1 MMTESEPR
9 NCSTE
14 MTQIVLEGAREVL
27 NSAEMTALFESA
39 GVRLPDETGPI
50 SAPGND
56 IQRLAKA
63 LETRYGPLG
72 SRGTA
77 VRIGRASFQ
86 GVMQVFGSEDGF
98 EDEEYR
104 MLPVRKRARAG
115 LEKLAAIF
123 ECACGIH
130 VAVTTEPEAWL
141 WTLADCETCHDPRV
155 ETAVSHFMLGLLR
168 EYLAWSSGGKVF
180 QVEEIACRAD
190 GDPNCVLRVL
200 RLPLD

>member
-1 MMTESEPR
+1 MTESEPC
-9 NCSTE
+9 NYSAQ
-14 MTQIVLEGAREVL
+14 MAQIVLEGAREVL
-27 NSAEMTALFESA
+27 NSAEMAALFESA
-39 GVRLPDETGPI
+39 RVRLPDTTGPI
-50 SAPGND
+50 SVAGND
-56 IQRLAKA
+56 IQRLAAA
-63 LETRYGPLG
+63 LETRYGALG
-72 SRGTA
+72 SRGA
-77 VRIGRASFQ
+77 ALRIGRASFQ
-86 GVMQVFGSEDGF
+86 GVMRVFGSEDGF
-98 EDEEYR
+98 EAEEHR
-104 MLPVRKRARAG
+104 LLPVRKRARAG

-190 GDPNCVLRVL
+190 GDPNCVIRVQ

>member
-1 MMTESEPR
+1 MTESEPC
-9 NCSTE
+9 NGSTE
-14 MTQIVLEGAREVL
+14 MARIVLEGAREVL
-27 NSAEMTALFESA
+27 NSAEMTALFDAA
-39 GVRLPDETGPI
+39 GVRQPDTTGPI

-56 IQRLAKA
+56 IQRLATA
-63 LETRYGPLG
+63 LETRYGTLG
-72 SRGTA
+72 SRGAA
-77 VRIGRASFQ
+77 VRIGRASFP

-104 MLPVRKRARAG
+104 LLPARKRARAG

-141 WTLADCETCHDPRV
+141 WTLADCEVCHDPRV
-155 ETAVSHFMLGLLR
+155 ETTISHFMLGLLR

-190 GDPNCVLRVL
+190 GDLNCVLRIQ

>member
-1 MMTESEPR
+1 MTESEPC
-9 NCSTE
+9 NCSVQ
-14 MTQIVLEGAREVL
+14 MAQIVLEGAREVL
-27 NSAEMTALFESA
+27 NSAKMATLFESA
-39 GVRLPDETGPI
+39 GVRLPDTTSPTT
-50 SAPGND
+50 ADGND
-56 IQRLAKA
+56 IKLLAAA
-63 LETRYGPLG
+63 LEMRYGALG
-72 SRGTA
+72 SRGAA

-98 EDEEYR
+98 EAEEHR
-104 MLPVRKRARAG
+104 LLPVRKRARAG

-130 VAVTTEPEAWL
+130 MAVTTEPEAWL

-155 ETAVSHFMLGLLR
+155 ETTVSHFLLGLLR

-180 QVEEIACRAD
+180 QVEETACHAD
-190 GDPNCVLRVL
+190 GDPNCVIRIQ